1 LFVIPGC
8 IAALIRATLAL
19 IVEQA
24 NLFLQ
29 LCYYRDAFSL
39 FRRQVWQ
46 PAHTLGLKRVIARE
60 RAALFTDSPQ
70 MRVEHSRG
78 QLAEYQSMRL
88 SVLSTAVAERAG
100 VLCCVLFMVI
110 SAQALAQ
117 TSATD
122 NPSPTAAQPSAPA
135 QEKPAAAAEE
145 KPPAADDKPAIA
157 EQKPAPAEEKPA
169 IAQDKPAAVEE
180 KSAATDDKPAIV
192 EQKPAPAEEKPA
204 VAHEKPALKQKSVAR
219 QSKSA
224 VHSKGAEHSR
234 PVQPATAA
242 QKPRERTMVMVCTHF
257 RTYNP
262 SSGTYRGYDGQTHS
276 CR

>member
-1 LFVIPGC
+1 
-8 IAALIRATLAL
+8 
-19 IVEQA
+19 
-24 NLFLQ
+24 
-29 LCYYRDAFSL
+29 
-39 FRRQVWQ
+39 
-46 PAHTLGLKRVIARE
+46 
-60 RAALFTDSPQ
+60 
-70 MRVEHSRG
+70 
-78 QLAEYQSMRL
+78 MRL

-117 TSATD
+117 TSA
-122 NPSPTAAQPSAPA
+122 
-135 QEKPAAAAEE
+135 
-145 KPPAADDKPAIA
+145 
-157 EQKPAPAEEKPA
+157 
-169 IAQDKPAAVEE
+169 
-180 KSAATDDKPAIV
+180 ATDDKLAIV

-204 VAHEKPALKQKSVAR
+204 VAHEKPALKQKSVAK

>member
-1 LFVIPGC
+1 
-8 IAALIRATLAL
+8 
-19 IVEQA
+19 
-24 NLFLQ
+24 
-29 LCYYRDAFSL
+29 
-39 FRRQVWQ
+39 
-46 PAHTLGLKRVIARE
+46 
-60 RAALFTDSPQ
+60 
-70 MRVEHSRG
+70 MRVDHSWG

-88 SVLSTAVAERAG
+88 SVLSTAAAERAG

-122 NPSPTAAQPSAPA
+122 NPSPTAAQASVPA

-145 KPPAADDKPAIA
+145 KPPAAD
-157 EQKPAPAEEKPA
+157 
-169 IAQDKPAAVEE
+169 DKPAAVEE

-192 EQKPAPAEEKPA
+192 EQKPAPAEVKPTIAQDKPAAVEEKSAATDDKAAIVEQKPAVPDARPAVVEQKLAPTKKKPA

-219 QSKSA
+219 QSESA
-224 VHSKGAEHSR
+224 VRSKVAEHSKAEHSK
-234 PVQPATAA
+234 PVQPAKAA
-242 QKPRERTMVMVCTHF
+242 PKPRERTMVMLCTQF